1 MEGRGSVESVRD
13 EMEGMQD
20 QLAQG
25 LVGQARD
32 FALHPSS
39 ATGGVHVR
47 LN

>member
-1 MEGRGSVESVRD
+1 MEGRGSVASVKD

-32 FALHPSS
+32 FALHPSP
-39 ATGGVHVR
+39 ATAGVHVC